1 MVEAITLLFRWLHY
15 LEAGFRPGEDLADI
29 DVVGVDLPQV
39 QVRALDACREVWLP
53 EYQQCDGQGEAHV
66 ILAVTDRGVPTMTRY
81 RRIIVRVSEPA
92 LEEGSNLSSSESLT
106 RDTSFAGDKGCG
118 L

>member
-1 MVEAITLLFRWLHY
+1 MEAISVLFRGFHY
-15 LEAGFRPGEDLADI
+15 PEAGFRPGEDLAEI
-29 DVVGVDLPQV
+29 DLVGVDLPQV

-66 ILAVTDRGVPTMTRY
+66 ILAVTDQGVPAMTRY

-92 LEEGSNLSSSESLT
+92 LEAGSNLSSLESLS
-106 RDTSFAGDKGCG
+106 RNTSFAGDKGCG

>member
-1 MVEAITLLFRWLHY
+1 MEAISVLFRGFHY
-15 LEAGFRPGEDLADI
+15 PEAGFRPGEDLAEI
-29 DVVGVDLPQV
+29 DLVGVDLPQV

-66 ILAVTDRGVPTMTRY
+66 ILAVTDQGAPTMTRY
-81 RRIIVRVSEPA
+81 RRIIVRVREPA
-92 LEEGSNLSSSESLT
+92 LGEGSSLSNPALLGHDASV
-106 RDTSFAGDKGCG
+106 TSDKGCV